1 MRESR
6 STIPLRCLLVLTIVL
21 GLSGCAVRYDK
32 SGKIIFKPDLASVMG
47 NEVGQFTL
55 ADGSTGALREMN
67 GRYSLKWSNLM
78 IERPL
83 EGVSWARII
92 QQYHIEGH
100 TLLLLKVA
108 TPSCPAQYRL
118 VDLLSTRS
126 QEWAFNEVCDVGP
139 DVSASADRLQLNFP
153 TRNAI
158 EQFNWL
164 HGEVYR
170 RRLPLQAAAKAP
182 DTSVAKSS
190 KRRKTAAKA
199 AAKPAKPVQVKAAAP
214 LPPKVAQ
221 PALDNSLPTEIY
233 APTRTRQTSLEI
245 KS

>member
-1 MRESR
+1 MREPR
-6 STIPLRCLLVLTIVL
+6 HYYPLRCLLVLTIVL

-47 NEVGQFTL
+47 IEVGQFTL

-83 EGVSWARII
+83 EGVSWARIMN
-92 QQYHIEGH
+92 QYHIEGH

-118 VDLLSTRS
+118 IDLQSTRS
-126 QEWAFNEVCDVGP
+126 QEWVFNEVCDVGP
-139 DVSASADRLQLNFP
+139 QITASADKLQLNFP
-153 TRNAI
+153 SRNRI
-158 EQFNWL
+158 EQFNWQ

-170 RRLPLQAAAKAP
+170 RRLPIQHVNRMPVSTNAKASKP
-182 DTSVAKSS
+182 KKNVAKA
-190 KRRKTAAKA
+190 T
-199 AAKPAKPVQVKAAAP
+199 AKPVKRTPVKALEP

-221 PALDNSLPTEIY
+221 PVLDNTLPTEIY
-233 APTRTRQTSLEI
+233 APTKTRQTSLEV
-245 KS
+245 K